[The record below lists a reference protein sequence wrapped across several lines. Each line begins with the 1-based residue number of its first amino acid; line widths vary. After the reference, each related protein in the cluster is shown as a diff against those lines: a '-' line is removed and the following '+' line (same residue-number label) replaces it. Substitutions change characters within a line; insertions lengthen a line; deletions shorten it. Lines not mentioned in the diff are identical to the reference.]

1 VNPVEYLADIL
12 PRLARGLR
20 LRDVAAMLP
29 AAWKAARQAA
39 AAPSAELVAAPVS

>member
-20 LRDVAAMLP
+20 DVPAMLP
-29 AAWKAARQAA
+29 AAWKAARQAV
-39 AAPSAELVAAPVS
+39 APVAEPAAAPVS

>member
-1 VNPVEYLADIL
+1 MNPVEYLTDVL

-20 LRDVAAMLP
+20 LRDVPAMLP

-39 AAPSAELVAAPVS
+39 VAEPVAAPVT